1 MKFHPK
7 CIIFAS
13 NMTPFKKVAFY
24 TLGCKLNFAET
35 STIARDFENA
45 GYARVD
51 FHDRPD
57 IFVINTCSVTEFADK
72 KCAQLVKR
80 ALAVNPEAFMIVI
93 GCYAQLKPDEI
104 ALIPGVDLVLGA
116 NEKFNA
122 LQYIEDGHKREAT
135 LVVNENIKKTKE
147 FVPGFSAGDRT
158 RTFLKIQDGCDYFC
172 TFCTIPLARGKSRN
186 ATIQSTVEEVEKL
199 SQKGIREVVLT
210 GVNIGDF
217 GQGGDE
223 NFFQLIQA
231 LDKVDGIDRYR
242 ISSIE
247 PNLLSEEII
256 EYCLS
261 EKSKFVPHFH
271 LPLQVGNDRI
281 LKKMRRRYERSLF
294 AERVSKI
301 KSLRPDC
308 CIGVDVIV
316 GFPGETDEDLDISY
330 EFIRDLDI
338 SYLHVFTYSE
348 RAQTSAPKLG
358 ETVPM
363 EVRRQRSK
371 RLHILS
377 DKKKHQYYENNIGT
391 EREVIFE
398 AADDE
403 GMMHGYTENYIKVKT
418 PYHAEYYNQL
428 TKVKLDAMDSD
439 GLFKVSILEEK
450 LV

>member
-1 MKFHPK
+1 
-7 CIIFAS
+7 
-13 NMTPFKKVAFY
+13 MTPFKKVAFY

-72 KCAQLVKR
+72 KCSQLVKR
-80 ALAVNPEAFMIVI
+80 ALKVNPEAYVIIV
-93 GCYAQLKPDEI
+93 GCFAQLKPEEI
-104 ALIPGVDLVLGA
+104 AQIPGVDLVLGA

-122 LQYIEDGHKREAT
+122 LQYIDDAKKREET
-135 LVVNENIKKTKE
+135 LIVKKNIKETKE
-147 FVPGFSAGDRT
+147 FVPGFSLGDRT

-186 ATIQSTVEEVEKL
+186 ATIDATLKEVENL
-199 SQKGIREVVLT
+199 AGKGVREIVLT

-223 NFFQLIQA
+223 DFFQLIQA
-231 LDKVDGIDRYR
+231 LDKVEGIDRFR

-247 PNLLSEEII
+247 PNLLTDEII
-256 EYCLS
+256 DFCLKES
-261 EKSKFVPHFH
+261 KKFVPHFH

-281 LKKMRRRYERSLF
+281 LEKMRRRYKRSLF
-294 AERVSKI
+294 AERVERI
-301 KSLRPDC
+301 KSIRPDC

-316 GFPGETDEDLDISY
+316 GFPGETDEDFDISY

-348 RAQTSAPKLG
+348 RARTSAPKLG

-363 EVRRQRSK
+363 EKRRERSK

-377 DKKKHQYYENNIGT
+377 EKKKHQFYEENIGT
-391 EREVIFE
+391 IREVIFE
-398 AADDE
+398 SADEE
-403 GMMHGYTENYIKVKT
+403 GKMHGYTENYLKVET
-418 PYHAEYYNQL
+418 PYHEEFYNQIG
-428 TKVKLDAMDSD
+428 KVRLDQINRD
-439 GLFKVSILEEK
+439 GLFNVTILETTNAN
-450 LV
+450 

>member
-1 MKFHPK
+1 
-7 CIIFAS
+7 
-13 NMTPFKKVAFY
+13 MTPYKKVAFY

-57 IFVINTCSVTEFADK
+57 VFVINTCSVTEFADK
-72 KCAQLVKR
+72 KCSQLVKR
-80 ALAVNPEAFMIVI
+80 ALKVNPDAYMIVV
-93 GCYAQLKPDEI
+93 GCFAQLKPDDI
-104 ALIPGVDLVLGA
+104 AQIPGVDLVLGA

-122 LQYIEDGHKREAT
+122 LKYIDDAKKREST

-147 FVPGFSAGDRT
+147 FVPGFSFGDRT
-158 RTFLKIQDGCDYFC
+158 RTFMKIQDGCDYFC

-186 ATIQSTVEEVEKL
+186 ASISATLEEVKRLAET
-199 SQKGIREVVLT
+199 SVREIVLT

-217 GQGGDE
+217 GQGSDE
-223 NFFQLIQA
+223 NFFQLIKEM
-231 LDKVDGIDRYR
+231 DKVEGIDRFR

-247 PNLLSEEII
+247 PNLLSDGII
-256 EYCLS
+256 EFCLGES
-261 EKSKFVPHFH
+261 KKFVPHFH
-271 LPLQVGNDRI
+271 LPLQVGNNRI
-281 LKKMRRRYERSLF
+281 LKKMRRRYDRELF
-294 AERVSKI
+294 AERVAKI

-316 GFPGETDEDLDISY
+316 GFPDETDEDFDISY

-348 RAQTSAPKLG
+348 RANTSAPKLG
-358 ETVPM
+358 EPVPM
-363 EVRRQRSK
+363 EKRRERSK

-377 DKKKHQYYENNIGT
+377 EKKKRQFYEANIST

-398 AADDE
+398 ASDEE
-403 GMMHGYTENYIKVKT
+403 GMMHGYTENYIKVVT
-418 PYHAEYYNQL
+418 PYHEEYYNQIG
-428 TKVKLDAMDSD
+428 KVKLENINSD
-439 GLFKVSILEEK
+439 GLFNVTILETTNA
-450 LV
+450 